1 MRGEETERRA
11 RGPKELKG
19 AKGEKGPRVPRG
31 MAFRRK
37 KKCRFCMDKVTEIDY
52 KDIGLLRKMITE
64 KGKILPSRITGT
76 CARHQRRIA
85 IAIKRAR
92 FVALIPYV
100 AE

>member
-1 MRGEETERRA
+1 
-11 RGPKELKG
+11 
-19 AKGEKGPRVPRG
+19 

>member
-1 MRGEETERRA
+1 MGPKKP
-11 RGPKELKG
+11 RGPK
-19 AKGEKGPRVPRG
+19 G

-37 KKCRFCMDKVTEIDY
+37 KKCRFCMDKVAAIDY

-76 CARHQRRIA
+76 CARHQRRLA
-85 IAIKRAR
+85 TAIKRAR
-92 FVALIPYV
+92 FIAMLPYV

>member
-1 MRGEETERRA
+1 MRGEDTKWKSKEPRA
-11 RGPKELKG
+11 P
-19 AKGEKGPRVPRG
+19 KGPRGPRG

-37 KKCRFCMDKVTEIDY
+37 KKCRFCMDKVTAIDY

-76 CARHQRRIA
+76 CARHQRRLA
-85 IAIKRAR
+85 TAIKHAR
-92 FVALIPYV
+92 FIALLPYV